1 MNHTTTHSALPDSD
15 PYAVFCHRIATVR
28 RRLDNLFSLSC
39 VGVLLLMPVLF
50 AIAHIAAD
58 GAVWNFAT
66 GEKFSPAFNVISSYA
81 WRSPAGW
88 AMVAC
93 MVGFAWVLGSI
104 SWHAAKR
111 GPGFFAWF
119 TAVMAA
125 IAMVKMLEVAWYP
138 FKPSRE
144 TFSQIQMEMDQ
155 MPTKEMKLEMWSGGL
170 YAVGLPLLEGI
181 ASPQYFKTLR
191 SSWIHQ
197 HGIGGA
203 QVLIILTIMGA
214 RFLWERRGPD
224 RRFWSR
230 AQWVVLLFV
239 VGGICGRLWFPDLNG
254 VTQRVAYLGIYIW
267 MLIIVRE
274 IELGRRLATETS
286 GAGDTNELDE
296 SGQIVQVP

>member
-1 MNHTTTHSALPDSD
+1 MNHTTPHPALPDSN
-15 PYAVFCHRIATVR
+15 PYAVFHLRIALAR
-28 RRLDNLFSLSC
+28 RRLDNLFSLIS
-39 VGVLLLMPVLF
+39 VGALLLMPVLF
-50 AIAHIAAD
+50 AVAHIAAD

-66 GEKFSPAFNVISSYA
+66 GEKFNPMFDVMSSYA

-93 MVGFAWVLGSI
+93 MVGFAWVLGFI

-111 GPGFFAWF
+111 GPGFLAWF

-144 TFSQIQMEMDQ
+144 TFSQIQQEMDQ
-155 MPTKEMKLEMWSGGL
+155 EPTKEIELEIWSGGL
-170 YAVGLPLLEGI
+170 YAVGLPLPEGI

-191 SSWIHQ
+191 SSWIHE

-203 QVLIILTIMGA
+203 QVLIILTIMGS
-214 RFLWERRGPD
+214 RLLWDRRGPD

-239 VGGICGRLWFPDLNG
+239 VGGAFGRVFLPDLNG

-274 IELGRRLATETS
+274 IELLRLPAAEMNLKNVGETP
-286 GAGDTNELDE
+286 TLLEETPNE
-296 SGQIVQVP
+296 I

>member
-1 MNHTTTHSALPDSD
+1 MNHTTPALPASN
-15 PYAVFCHRIATVR
+15 PYTVFCLRIATVR
-28 RRLDNLFSLSC
+28 RRLDKLFSLSC

-50 AIAHIAAD
+50 AVVDIAAD

-66 GEKFSPAFNVISSYA
+66 GETFSPAFNVISSYA
-81 WRSPAGW
+81 WRSPTGW

-93 MVGFAWVLGSI
+93 MAGFAWVLGFI

-111 GPGFFAWF
+111 GPGFLPWF

-144 TFSQIQMEMDQ
+144 TFSQIQMEMVLE
-155 MPTKEMKLEMWSGGL
+155 PTKETKLEMWSGGL
-170 YAVGLPLLEGI
+170 YAVGLPLPEGI

-203 QVLIILTIMGA
+203 QVLILLTIMGS
-214 RFLWERRGPD
+214 RFLSVSD
-224 RRFWSR
+224 YS
-230 AQWVVLLFV
+230 
-239 VGGICGRLWFPDLNG
+239 
-254 VTQRVAYLGIYIW
+254 
-267 MLIIVRE
+267 
-274 IELGRRLATETS
+274 
-286 GAGDTNELDE
+286 DTNPRRVRCVFDWRN
-296 SGQIVQVP
+296 GHMMHVVPRMGRPH